1 MNVTLWIVQGLLAFA
16 FIAFGGMKLFA
27 YEKFKVMSEK
37 NGPTGITRG
46 LTTFIGIAELAGGIG
61 IVPTP
66 GYRPFVRD
74 LQITP
79 GQTVKLDIRLEE
91 GIALNTLGDGRAF
104 FA

>member
-46 LTTFIGIAELAGGIG
+46 LTTFSSIAELAG
-61 IVPTP
+61 VSASSCPTVARQQTSTA
-66 GYRPFVRD
+66 GGVRLPFESRH
-74 LQITP
+74 
-79 GQTVKLDIRLEE
+79 
-91 GIALNTLGDGRAF
+91 